1 MTKLNL
7 EQILKIT
14 IPFVH
19 KEEERYS
26 INGIKLKVS
35 SGKIKAVATNA
46 EILIT
51 LDANFENVNNL
62 EVGVYTIEYKSAK
75 KLLALLKLNPNY
87 QILKSDIVK
96 LQDDFVDY
104 KGVINPPVVHSE
116 SVRRVCVDP
125 AYLKVMSEVSLK
137 VLKIDKDIQSILTFG
152 SETCPIRCNIDT
164 VEFNI
169 LIIVAPIKIDIN

>member
-19 KEEERYS
+19 KKEERYS
-26 INGIKLKVS
+26 INGIKLEVS
-35 SGKIKAVATNA
+35 SDKIKAVATNA

-62 EVGVYTIEYKSAK
+62 EVGEYAIEYKSAK

-87 QILKSDIVK
+87 QILTSDIVK
-96 LQDDFVDY
+96 LQGDFIDY
-104 KGVINPPVVHSE
+104 KRVINPPVVHSE
-116 SVRRVCVDP
+116 SPRRVCVNP
-125 AYLKVMSEVSLK
+125 AYLKDISVASLE
-137 VLKIDKDIQSILTFG
+137 VLKINKGIQSILTFG
-152 SETCPIRCNIDT
+152 SDTSPIRCNIDT

-169 LIIVAPIKIDIN
+169 LMIVAPMKITA